1 MLGIPYC
8 DGPNGLD
15 PVFPVGDVF
24 MADKVGNRLADSMA
38 VGQFIKMNRGLI
50 HLNQEKRGLL

>member
-1 MLGIPYC
+1 MLGIPCC

-15 PVFPVGDVF
+15 PAFPVGDVF